1 MITRKDVSS
10 KKEQKRKAARRFST
24 YVLTFS
30 CIALLAS
37 GFFFAAHQHFSSMD
51 FGMKNSRLRRQ
62 IDQLEAEK
70 RRLMLAKEISL
81 SPAEIKKAIKKA
93 GMMDPLP
100 ADIQPVVA
108 SVSAKAKTVPAT
120 VAVDKA
126 LVTKTAS
133 VEAVPA
139 RANAVFKK
147 NERSGKDAKKVVS
160 AE

>member
-1 MITRKDVSS
+1 MITRKDVSM
-10 KKEQKRKAARRFST
+10 KKEQKKRAARRIST

-30 CIALLAS
+30 CVALLAS

-70 RRLMLAKEISL
+70 RRLMLSKEIAL
-81 SPAEIKKAIKKA
+81 SPTEIKKAVKKA
-93 GMMDPLP
+93 GMLDLVPT
-100 ADIQPVVA
+100 DSQPVTA
-108 SVSAKAKTVPAT
+108 ELPIRAKATPGAI
-120 VAVDKA
+120 AVDKA

-133 VEAVPA
+133 VEPIPA
-139 RANAVFKK
+139 KVNAVLKK
-147 NERSGKDAKKVVS
+147 NERSGKEVKKAVS